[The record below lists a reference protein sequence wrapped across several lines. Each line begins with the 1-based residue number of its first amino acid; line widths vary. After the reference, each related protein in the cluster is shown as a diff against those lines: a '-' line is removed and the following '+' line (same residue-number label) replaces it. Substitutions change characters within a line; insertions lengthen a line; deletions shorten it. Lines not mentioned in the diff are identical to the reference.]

1 MRDRGPDPELVVE
14 QIDLCFRILEDMERF
29 LAERGVSSATGGAPD
44 RAERIVVAH
53 ILENSYTAI
62 ETALLRISQGFGNS
76 LSPERWHAN
85 LLDKMLLEKRGV
97 RPRVLSEESHRL
109 LTELMRFRHF
119 KRYYLEPGSSEERDV
134 RTPLSERRKLYDS
147 DLDSIV
153 EILAES
159 FRRDLLAQV
168 AIGRRECVPWIF
180 KGPMLEK
187 QNNLLRLI
195 DLSIVSDYN
204 YSL

>member
-29 LAERGVSSATGGAPD
+29 LAERGVSSTTGGAPD

-62 ETALLRISQGFGNS
+62 ETALLRISQGFDNS
-76 LSPERWHAN
+76 LSPDRWHTD

-97 RPRVLSEESHRL
+97 RPRVLSDESHRL

-119 KRYYLEPGSSEERDV
+119 KRYYLELDYDWEKLRFLLSVLHRCLPLVRAELSAFRDEV
-134 RTPLSERRKLYDS
+134 SRG
-147 DLDSIV
+147 
-153 EILAES
+153 LAES
-159 FRRDLLAQV
+159 
-168 AIGRRECVPWIF
+168 
-180 KGPMLEK
+180 
-187 QNNLLRLI
+187 
-195 DLSIVSDYN
+195 
-204 YSL
+204 